1 MVQRGIPLADESKGY
16 RRNFVKR
23 VLNII
28 DLKIAELEMLSAHLG
43 RSTGIQEGESKEGRK
58 KERERGALL
67 SYQKQS
73 RAKESKS
80 VCRNFQPR
88 PLRPPERTP
97 RCLCESD
104 SEARC
109 EL

>member
-58 KERERGALL
+58 EREGKRGFAFL
-67 SYQKQS
+67 SKAVARERKQIRVS
-73 RAKESKS
+73 QFST
-80 VCRNFQPR
+80 
-88 PLRPPERTP
+88 PPAA
-97 RCLCESD
+97 S
-104 SEARC
+104 A
-109 EL
+109 